1 MTIGLDAGPIYI
13 EKSLNL
19 KSSENIKDLHNKVN
33 KVYPYMTEKV
43 IKDIKKNKK
52 PKKQLSKNVRYMKQ
66 RSDIDGQIDWVN
78 MNSKDVFNLVRA
90 VSKPYPG
97 AFYKNEKKI
106 YRIFKC
112 KQISLKKK
120 IQSRNNFIQ
129 EQI

>member
-78 MNSKDVFNLVRA
+78 MN
-90 VSKPYPG
+90 
-97 AFYKNEKKI
+97 
-106 YRIFKC
+106 
-112 KQISLKKK
+112 
-120 IQSRNNFIQ
+120 
-129 EQI
+129 